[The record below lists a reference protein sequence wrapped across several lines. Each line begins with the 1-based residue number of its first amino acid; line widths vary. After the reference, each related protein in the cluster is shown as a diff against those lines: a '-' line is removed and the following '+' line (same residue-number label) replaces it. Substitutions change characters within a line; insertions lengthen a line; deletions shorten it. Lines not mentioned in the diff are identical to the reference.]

1 MAAPLGVLVVDDDA
15 QIRAVLQ
22 DVLTDSGYT
31 VRTAANGRAALA
43 LLQAWRPAVLLL
55 DLQMPI
61 MNGWAFRHAQLAR
74 ACLAMIPVIVMSAGY
89 SAQAE
94 AAKLA
99 VAAALAKPFDLD
111 ELLETVAVLA
121 ARASAGNGS
130 PPADTTSTNR
140 TV

>member
-1 MAAPLGVLVVDDDA
+1 
-15 QIRAVLQ
+15 
-22 DVLTDSGYT
+22 
-31 VRTAANGRAALA
+31 
-43 LLQAWRPAVLLL
+43 
-55 DLQMPI
+55 
-61 MNGWAFRHAQLAR
+61 
-74 ACLAMIPVIVMSAGY
+74 MSAGY